1 MDLRRIIKIK
11 EGIKDLR
18 SKELKE
24 IDMQINLIKKEI
36 QQIDAV
42 AEEINNLIKSS
53 FSEGLLLRYRAILSK
68 KKDLLNKLK
77 ELKRLKEERKERLKE
92 AYKDIKA
99 LEILKEN
106 FDRIQR
112 LKTNNLEAQNVNFMH
127 LIKRWYENA

>member
-1 MDLRRIIKIK
+1 M
-11 EGIKDLR
+11 
-18 SKELKE
+18 
-24 IDMQINLIKKEI
+24 
-36 QQIDAV
+36 